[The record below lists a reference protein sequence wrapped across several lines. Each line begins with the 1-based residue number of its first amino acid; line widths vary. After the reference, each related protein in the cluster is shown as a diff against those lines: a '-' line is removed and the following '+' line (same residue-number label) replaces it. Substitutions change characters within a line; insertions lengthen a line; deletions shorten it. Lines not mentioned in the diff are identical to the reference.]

1 MGVEGRPLA
10 LTRYM
15 CLSPAPMISRSKKQE
30 TSHTPK
36 TCHSHL
42 PILVMQ
48 LPRQHLTKSFCL
60 LKNCNQY
67 CSWNTNMNA
76 AISSALNLQ
85 ELDLHQNTQLVDLHP
100 HSEILESSYTYC
112 WLAIQILICTRM
124 VRHEWPNLRSTDGKP
139 SGWILTSPFTIA
151 NNYCF
156 NERSHCQFLSALKVH
171 CSWTW
176 HISEWRYYLLNVH
189 LGDQS

>member
-1 MGVEGRPLA
+1 MLD
-10 LTRYM
+10 
-15 CLSPAPMISRSKKQE
+15 E
-30 TSHTPK
+30 TSHTSK
-36 TCHSHL
+36 TYHSHL

-60 LKNCNQY
+60 LKNCNQSCY
-67 CSWNTNMNA
+67 WNTNMNA

-100 HSEILESSYTYC
+100 HSEILQSSHLLLVGYANFMLEWWDMSLSGQIWG
-112 WLAIQILICTRM
+112 WLM
-124 VRHEWPNLRSTDGKP
+124 VSPQDEYWLR
-139 SGWILTSPFTIA
+139 FTIA

-176 HISEWRYYLLNVH
+176 HMSEWRYYLLNVH
-189 LGDQS
+189 LGDQP